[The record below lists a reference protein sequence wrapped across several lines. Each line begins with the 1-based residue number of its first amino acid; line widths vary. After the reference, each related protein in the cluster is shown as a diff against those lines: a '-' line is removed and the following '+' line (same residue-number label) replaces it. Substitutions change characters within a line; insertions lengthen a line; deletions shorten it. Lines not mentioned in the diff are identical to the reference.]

1 MISFQKLCIWYTQT
15 LIARMNKHRHII
27 LDHRFQ
33 ISMVTKAQSSNPRE
47 AEIGR
52 QGQAIRASCISSSSQ
67 NPNVA
72 SSADT
77 NVSLSCR
84 FGSSLKRQSTDITVP
99 DTAEEMEK
107 ILQRLPRWDP
117 GSFVRDPRC
126 RMAPTHS
133 STLGTKSVRRCS
145 PPSDLTKRQLSNH
158 EVQSRLW
165 GGNYFVDGPKLVET
179 RGIPSWNERPLEEQK
194 KLLKELKG
202 PNLILNYPH
211 WTKPECKGVGKYRMS
226 VDIPPDDV
234 PQALIDRMGST
245 ADLLGMS
252 HGLPFEGHDGIQIEE
267 LLYTKH
273 ENEIKQRL
281 RGPTEEMVGDTKVI
295 RGFPAVSLK
304 LKSVEAFLLPMTYAT
319 FEYQPYGA
327 ISAHRITQNYYL
339 KGDDFNLKVPEET
352 DLAYAF
358 PEYLKDQA
366 NFPIPKGFTLD
377 KLPGSVRSSCHRHP
391 GIIDSD
397 LEALPKHPTI
407 LPKPCPNAAAPAATG
422 RQPGVGT
429 TRRVPAAGRPGL
441 ERRTSDRGPKAK
453 KTKASAL
460 GKRRV
465 ASAVQLSN
473 VKKEE
478 KLSNAQVVTR
488 PQEKGTVAQVPNV
501 AARNVEAFDIES
513 PENEAPENEAAWMDA
528 PGSVIS
534 SPSSPE
540 DLDSPPPW
548 LLATSSNGNEA
559 QSKSLRLRS
568 DVPRRPSVRSSK
580 QLLAI
585 LSRSPALSAD
595 SIQPNL
601 KSTSLVPVLTPAA
614 PGIAAIPISQ
624 PGTSRT
630 SICRNASVR
639 KPSHTLPIAISQPC
653 TPKMSK
659 SPSVSKRKNT
669 LSDRSKRRVRW
680 SQSNLVHT
688 SEQSGFQRNSVYNY
702 SRSSSPQYIHAQPAA
717 RRQIASS
724 ISIPKASAIR
734 IMRQA
739 TSSISIPRASGICTA
754 RPERKARQ
762 VGTEIANSFAL
773 NRERLSRNSHSRK
786 MSAFPSVPT
795 EDFCAVVDDDEVAM
809 EDDAEEEWEELDL
822 SESPSPTFLPTLR
835 HSLYAA

>member
-1 MISFQKLCIWYTQT
+1 
-15 LIARMNKHRHII
+15 
-27 LDHRFQ
+27 
-33 ISMVTKAQSSNPRE
+33 MVAKAQSSNPCE

-52 QGQAIRASCISSSSQ
+52 QGQAIRASCISSSLQ

-126 RMAPTHS
+126 RIAPTHS

-194 KLLKELKG
+194 KLLRELKE

-226 VDIPPDDV
+226 VDITPDDV

-407 LPKPCPNAAAPAATG
+407 FPKPGPNATAPAATG

-441 ERRTSDRGPKAK
+441 ERRTSDRGPKTK

-460 GKRRV
+460 GKKRV

-473 VKKEE
+473 FKKEE
-478 KLSNAQVVTR
+478 KPSNAQVVAR
-488 PQEKGTVAQVPNV
+488 PQKKGTVAQVPNM
-501 AARNVEAFDIES
+501 AARNVEALDV
-513 PENEAPENEAAWMDA
+513 EAPENDAPENDAAWMDA
-528 PGSVIS
+528 PTTVTC

-540 DLDSPPPW
+540 DLDSPPLW
-548 LLATSSNGNEA
+548 LLATSSKENEA
-559 QSKSLRLRS
+559 QLRSLRPTP
-568 DVPRRPSVRSSK
+568 DIPQRPSVKSSK

-585 LSRSPALSAD
+585 LSKSLPLTAD
-595 SIQPNL
+595 STPLSL

-614 PGIAAIPISQ
+614 PETAAIPISQ
-624 PGTSRT
+624 PNTPRT
-630 SICRNASVR
+630 SIHQSASVGR
-639 KPSHTLPIAISQPC
+639 PSHTIPIPISQPF
-653 TPKMSK
+653 TPGMSK
-659 SPSVSKRKNT
+659 SPSVSKRRNT

-702 SRSSSPQYIHAQPAA
+702 SKPSSPQYIHTQPAA
-717 RRQIASS
+717 RRHAASS
-724 ISIPKASAIR
+724 ISIPRASAIR
-734 IMRQA
+734 ITRQA
-739 TSSISIPRASGICTA
+739 ASSISIPRASGIGTA
-754 RPERKARQ
+754 RPERQNRQ
-762 VGTEIANSFAL
+762 GVTEIANSFAL
-773 NRERLSRNSHSRK
+773 NRERLSRNVHRRHSPG
-786 MSAFPSVPT
+786 FPSVPT
-795 EDFCAVVDDDEVAM
+795 EEFCAVVDDVEVAV
-809 EDDAEEEWEELDL
+809 EDDVAVEDTVAVEDDGEEEWEELDL
-822 SESPSPTFLPTLR
+822 PESPSPTFMPTLQ

>member
-1 MISFQKLCIWYTQT
+1 
-15 LIARMNKHRHII
+15 
-27 LDHRFQ
+27 
-33 ISMVTKAQSSNPRE
+33 
-47 AEIGR
+47 
-52 QGQAIRASCISSSSQ
+52 
-67 NPNVA
+67 
-72 SSADT
+72 
-77 NVSLSCR
+77 
-84 FGSSLKRQSTDITVP
+84 
-99 DTAEEMEK
+99 
-107 ILQRLPRWDP
+107 
-117 GSFVRDPRC
+117 
-126 RMAPTHS
+126 MAPTHS

-194 KLLKELKG
+194 KLLRELKE

-226 VDIPPDDV
+226 VDITPDDV

-377 KLPGSVRSSCHRHP
+377 TWPGSVRSSCHRHP

-407 LPKPCPNAAAPAATG
+407 FPKPGPNATAPAATG

-441 ERRTSDRGPKAK
+441 ERRTSDRGPKT

-460 GKRRV
+460 GKKRV

-473 VKKEE
+473 FKKEE
-478 KLSNAQVVTR
+478 KPSNAQVVAR
-488 PQEKGTVAQVPNV
+488 PQKKGTVAQVPNM
-501 AARNVEAFDIES
+501 AARNVEALDVEA
-513 PENEAPENEAAWMDA
+513 PENEAPENDAAWMDA
-528 PGSVIS
+528 PTTVSC

-540 DLDSPPPW
+540 DLDSPPLW
-548 LLATSSNGNEA
+548 LLATSSKENEA
-559 QSKSLRLRS
+559 QLRSLRPTP
-568 DVPRRPSVRSSK
+568 DIPQRPSVKSSK

-585 LSRSPALSAD
+585 LSKSLPLTAD
-595 SIQPNL
+595 STPLSL

-614 PGIAAIPISQ
+614 PETAAIPISQ
-624 PGTSRT
+624 PNTPRT
-630 SICRNASVR
+630 SIHQSASVGR
-639 KPSHTLPIAISQPC
+639 PSHTIPIPISQPF
-653 TPKMSK
+653 TPGMSK
-659 SPSVSKRKNT
+659 SPSVSKRRNT

-702 SRSSSPQYIHAQPAA
+702 SKPSSPQYIHTQPAA
-717 RRQIASS
+717 RRHAASS
-724 ISIPKASAIR
+724 ISIPRASAIR
-734 IMRQA
+734 ITRQA
-739 TSSISIPRASGICTA
+739 ASSISIPRASGIGTA
-754 RPERKARQ
+754 RPERQNRQ
-762 VGTEIANSFAL
+762 GVTEIANSFAL
-773 NRERLSRNSHSRK
+773 NRERLSRNVHRRHSPG
-786 MSAFPSVPT
+786 FPSVPT
-795 EDFCAVVDDDEVAM
+795 EEFCAVVDDVEVAV
-809 EDDAEEEWEELDL
+809 EDDVAVEDTVAVEDDGEEEWEELDL
-822 SESPSPTFLPTLR
+822 PESPSPTFMPTLQ

>member
-1 MISFQKLCIWYTQT
+1 
-15 LIARMNKHRHII
+15 MNKHRHII

-33 ISMVTKAQSSNPRE
+33 ISMVAKAQSSNPCE

-52 QGQAIRASCISSSSQ
+52 QGQAIRASCISSSLQ

-117 GSFVRDPRC
+117 SSFVRDPRC

-133 STLGTKSVRRCS
+133 STLSTKSVRRCS

-194 KLLKELKG
+194 KLLRELKE

-252 HGLPFEGHDGIQIEE
+252 HGLPFEGHDGIRIEE

-352 DLAYAF
+352 DLANAF

-377 KLPGSVRSSCHRHP
+377 KLPSSVRSSCHRHP

-407 LPKPCPNAAAPAATG
+407 FPKPWPNATAPAATG

-441 ERRTSDRGPKAK
+441 ERRTSDRGPKTK

-460 GKRRV
+460 GKKRV

-473 VKKEE
+473 FKKEE
-478 KLSNAQVVTR
+478 KPSNAQVVAR
-488 PQEKGTVAQVPNV
+488 PQKKGTVAQVPNM
-501 AARNVEAFDIES
+501 AARNVEALDV
-513 PENEAPENEAAWMDA
+513 EAPENDAAWMDA
-528 PGSVIS
+528 PTTVTC

-540 DLDSPPPW
+540 DLDSPPLW
-548 LLATSSNGNEA
+548 LLATSSKENEA
-559 QSKSLRLRS
+559 QLRSLRPTP
-568 DVPRRPSVRSSK
+568 DIPQRPSVKSSK

-585 LSRSPALSAD
+585 LSKSLPLTAD
-595 SIQPNL
+595 STPLSL
-601 KSTSLVPVLTPAA
+601 KSTSLVPVLTPAG
-614 PGIAAIPISQ
+614 PETAAILISQPNTPRTSIHQSASVGRPSHKIPIPISQ
-624 PGTSRT
+624 PF
-630 SICRNASVR
+630 
-639 KPSHTLPIAISQPC
+639 
-653 TPKMSK
+653 TPRMSK
-659 SPSVSKRKNT
+659 SPSVSKRRNT
-669 LSDRSKRRVRW
+669 LSDHSKRRVRW

-702 SRSSSPQYIHAQPAA
+702 SRSSSPQYTHAQPAT
-717 RRQIASS
+717 RRHEASS
-724 ISIPKASAIR
+724 ISIRRASAIR
-734 IMRQA
+734 ITRQA
-739 TSSISIPRASGICTA
+739 TASINIPRASSICTA
-754 RPERKARQ
+754 RPERKCRQ
-762 VGTEIANSFAL
+762 VGTEIANSFVL
-773 NRERLSRNSHSRK
+773 NRERLSRNSHRRK
-786 MSAFPSVPT
+786 LPLFPSVPT
-795 EDFCAVVDDDEVAM
+795 EDFCAVVDDDEVAV
-809 EDDAEEEWEELDL
+809 EDDGEEEWEELDL
-822 SESPSPTFLPTLR
+822 PESPSPTFMPTLQ

>member
-1 MISFQKLCIWYTQT
+1 
-15 LIARMNKHRHII
+15 
-27 LDHRFQ
+27 
-33 ISMVTKAQSSNPRE
+33 
-47 AEIGR
+47 
-52 QGQAIRASCISSSSQ
+52 
-67 NPNVA
+67 
-72 SSADT
+72 
-77 NVSLSCR
+77 
-84 FGSSLKRQSTDITVP
+84 
-99 DTAEEMEK
+99 
-107 ILQRLPRWDP
+107 
-117 GSFVRDPRC
+117 
-126 RMAPTHS
+126 MAPTHS

-194 KLLKELKG
+194 KLLRELKE

-226 VDIPPDDV
+226 VDITPDDV

-377 KLPGSVRSSCHRHP
+377 TLPGSVRSSCHRHP

-407 LPKPCPNAAAPAATG
+407 FPKPGPNATAPAATG

-441 ERRTSDRGPKAK
+441 ERRTSDRGPKT

-460 GKRRV
+460 GKKRV

-473 VKKEE
+473 FKKEE
-478 KLSNAQVVTR
+478 KPSNAQVVAR
-488 PQEKGTVAQVPNV
+488 PQKKGTVAQVPNM
-501 AARNVEAFDIES
+501 AARNVEALDVEA
-513 PENEAPENEAAWMDA
+513 PENEAPENDAAWMDA
-528 PGSVIS
+528 PTTVSC

-540 DLDSPPPW
+540 DLDSPPLW
-548 LLATSSNGNEA
+548 LLATSSKENEA
-559 QSKSLRLRS
+559 QLRSLRPTP
-568 DVPRRPSVRSSK
+568 DIPQRPSVKSSK

-585 LSRSPALSAD
+585 LSKSLPLTAD
-595 SIQPNL
+595 STPLSL

-614 PGIAAIPISQ
+614 PETAAIPISQ
-624 PGTSRT
+624 PNTPRT
-630 SICRNASVR
+630 SIHQSASVGR
-639 KPSHTLPIAISQPC
+639 PSHTIPIPISQPF
-653 TPKMSK
+653 TPGMSK
-659 SPSVSKRKNT
+659 SPSVSKRRNT

-702 SRSSSPQYIHAQPAA
+702 SKPSSPQYIHTQPAA
-717 RRQIASS
+717 RRHAASS
-724 ISIPKASAIR
+724 ISIPRASAIR
-734 IMRQA
+734 ITRQA
-739 TSSISIPRASGICTA
+739 ASSISIPRASGIGTA
-754 RPERKARQ
+754 RPERQNRQ
-762 VGTEIANSFAL
+762 GVTEIANSFAL
-773 NRERLSRNSHSRK
+773 NRERLSRNVHRRHSPG
-786 MSAFPSVPT
+786 FPSVPT
-795 EDFCAVVDDDEVAM
+795 EEFCAVVDDVEVAV
-809 EDDAEEEWEELDL
+809 EDDVAVEDTVAVEDDGEEEWEELDL
-822 SESPSPTFLPTLR
+822 PESPSPTFMPTLQ